1 MAYRLTEDRLAALRT
16 AAEHPKGS
24 IDART
29 VSKADELALEA
40 LGLAASIDDCGHVQG
55 ADDPE
60 GVHRSHPH
68 FFRIT
73 DAGRRAAESAG
84 TGSGG
89 GPDNMPSTDT
99 TEAAVT
105 GESGLALLAELAE
118 LQRESDRLLVATT
131 ARIAYD
137 ELAARDVYLQTH
149 GTSSKESETVRAEF
163 AEYQEGRRAV
173 PPQVDPADVIAHQRR
188 RIDVFGRLAEAG
200 VEGAAEGLAE
210 AEAQLAEELRKA
222 PPAVELV
229 SFGYLHGA
237 PPEAHLVVDMRE
249 HFRDPHVNP
258 ALRELTADHELV
270 MRTVFDTEG
279 VPELAAGIRA
289 AVDAFRA
296 GPSGGTV
303 RVAVGCA
310 GGRHRSAAMVN
321 YLAMQWRRHELNV
334 ATEHRDI
341 HRPVVER

>member
-1 MAYRLTEDRLAALRT
+1 MAYRLTEKRLAALRT

-40 LGLAASIDDCGHVQG
+40 LGLAASIDDCGHVQDT
-55 ADDPE
+55 DDPE
-60 GVHRSHPH
+60 GAHRSHPH

-84 TGSGG
+84 TDTGG
-89 GPDNMPSTDT
+89 GPDHMPSTDT
-99 TEAAVT
+99 SGRRTEA
-105 GESGLALLAELAE
+105 
-118 LQRESDRLLVATT
+118 
-131 ARIAYD
+131 
-137 ELAARDVYLQTH
+137 
-149 GTSSKESETVRAEF
+149 K
-163 AEYQEGRRAV
+163 
-173 PPQVDPADVIAHQRR
+173 
-188 RIDVFGRLAEAG
+188 
-200 VEGAAEGLAE
+200 
-210 AEAQLAEELRKA
+210 LAEELHKA

-249 HFRDPHVNP
+249 HFRDPHVTP
-258 ALRELTADHELV
+258 ALRELTADHEPV
-270 MRTVFDTEG
+270 MRAVLDTEG
-279 VPELAAGIRA
+279 VRELAAGIRA

-321 YLAMQWRRHELNV
+321 YLAMQWHGDEVSV
-334 ATEHRDI
+334 ATQHRDI